1 MTAMINLPPSS
12 DQMRLVHGM
21 FDDFNHYTTTEEWTT
36 VASDSGGIT
45 AGDAVGGVITLAPS
59 DGSVAN
65 NDETYAKGTKEK
77 YKFAANKPLMF
88 EALVQFTE
96 GNTDDVNIIVGL
108 KDAVAADTLVDD
120 GGGPPSS
127 YSGVVF
133 FKVDGGTK
141 WQVETSVST
150 TQITTTTNVT
160 AGGSAYQR
168 LRCEVYPIDSTIAE
182 AVFFIDG
189 DQCKDANG
197 ALIKHRFTYTG
208 ATEMQECLG
217 IKNGA
222 DTTAEALLC
231 DYFQAWQ
238 KRN

>member
-1 MTAMINLPPSS
+1 MPALVNTPEAL
-12 DQMRLVHGM
+12 DLARLTHGM

-36 VASDSGGIT
+36 VASDSGSIT
-45 AGDAVGGVITLAPS
+45 AGDAAGGVITLAPS

-77 YKFAANKPLMF
+77 YKFAANKPLVW

-127 YSGVVF
+127 YSGCVF

-150 TQITTTTNVT
+150 TQQTSTTDVT
-160 AGGSAYQR
+160 AGGAAYQR
-168 LRCEVYPIDSTIAE
+168 LRCEVIPIDSTIAE
-182 AVFFIDG
+182 ATYFIDG
-189 DQCKDANG
+189 VQCKDANG
-197 ALIKHRFTYTG
+197 NLIKHRFTYTG

-231 DYFQAWQ
+231 DYFGAWQ
-238 KRN
+238 KR